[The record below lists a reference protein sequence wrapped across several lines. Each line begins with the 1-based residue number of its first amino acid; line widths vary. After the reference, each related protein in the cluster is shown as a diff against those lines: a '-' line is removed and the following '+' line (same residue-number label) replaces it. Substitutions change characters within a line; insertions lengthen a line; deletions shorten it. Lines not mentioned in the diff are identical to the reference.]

1 MATENTIFNLA
12 EDFICNTSRLV
23 FLTGKAGTG
32 KTTFL
37 KHIKES
43 TTKKAVVV
51 APTGV
56 AAINARGV
64 TIHSFFQLPFT
75 PFVPEMEKG
84 SERSL
89 DMADRYAL
97 LKNIKIDSEKR
108 RLFKELELLII
119 DEVSMVRCDV
129 LDAMDTILRHF
140 RRKAFVPFGGV
151 QVLFIGDLFQLP
163 PVVPDDQ
170 WEILKHYYDGPFFFD
185 AYVLRHTRPLYLELK
200 TIYRQ
205 KDERFI
211 TLLNN
216 IRNNKVG
223 DGDMELLNDR
233 YNPDFEPGPDEHYVT
248 IATHNYKADAINT
261 GALSV
266 LPDRL
271 FQFEGEITGDFPSR
285 NFPTDKVLRLKEG
298 AQVMFIKNDTE
309 RVRRYYNGKI
319 GRISRI
325 EPEKIVVVFPNESE
339 ELEVTKDTW
348 VNIRYS
354 LNPQSHQVEE
364 EVLGTF
370 TQYGIRLAW
379 AITIHKSQGLTFER
393 VIVDAGKAFAAGQ
406 VYVALSRCTSLQGV
420 VLRSK
425 IFRDRI
431 MTDERVIQFAREESS
446 PDQLTPILEAEKK
459 LFLLNS
465 LLKIFDWS
473 STIDELEKFLESLE
487 KKKFRDKQQAVNLV
501 LSLLEVAQ
509 GQHIHAQK
517 FQEQLK
523 KMKNAPLEN
532 GLRNAMQQRVTS
544 ASDYFTAQ
552 LDDSFLLPLKEHLE
566 EMRGKTRVKTYLKEL
581 KMFIGFLE
589 DQRVRMGDS
598 PALTTVEN
606 AK

>member
-1 MATENTIFNLA
+1 MTSENTIFNLA
-12 EDFICNTSRLV
+12 EDFVRNTSRLV

-37 KHIKES
+37 KHIKET

-84 SERSL
+84 SERSP

-97 LKNIKIDSEKR
+97 LKNIKIDSDKR

-129 LDAMDTILRHF
+129 LDAIDTTLRHF
-140 RRKAFVPFGGV
+140 RRKPFVPFGGV

-170 WEILKHYYDGPFFFD
+170 WEILKHYYGGPFFFD

-205 KDERFI
+205 KDARFI

-216 IRNNKVG
+216 IRNNRVG

-233 YNPDFEPGPDEHYVT
+233 YHPDFESGPEEHYVT
-248 IATHNYKADAINT
+248 ITTHNYKADAINM

-266 LPDRL
+266 LPAPL
-271 FQFEGEITGDFPSR
+271 FQFDGEITGDFPSR

-298 AQVMFIKNDTE
+298 AQIMFIKNDAE
-309 RVRRYYNGKI
+309 KVRRYYNGKI

-325 EPEKIVVVFPNESE
+325 EPEKIVVVFPDEPE

-348 VNIRYS
+348 VNIRYT
-354 LNPQSHQVEE
+354 LNPQTHQVEE

-370 TQYGIRLAW
+370 TQYAIRLAW

-393 VIVDAGKAFAAGQ
+393 VIIDAGNAFAAGQ
-406 VYVALSRCTSLQGV
+406 VYVALSRCTSLHGV

-425 IFRDRI
+425 IFRERI
-431 MTDERVIQFAREESS
+431 MTDERVIRFAGEESS
-446 PDQLTPILEAEKK
+446 PDQLAPILEAEKK
-459 LFLLNS
+459 LFLMNS
-465 LLKIFDWS
+465 LLEIFDWS
-473 STIDELEKFLESLE
+473 TTIDELEKFLESLE
-487 KKKFRDKQQAVNLV
+487 KKKFHDKQQAVNLI
-501 LSLLEVAQ
+501 LSLLEAARD
-509 GQHIHAQK
+509 QHLHAQK
-517 FQEQLK
+517 FQEQLR
-523 KMKNAPLEN
+523 KMASSES
-532 GLRNAMQQRVTS
+532 GLHLMMQQRVTS
-544 ASDYFTAQ
+544 ASVYFTTQ
-552 LDDSFLLPLKEHLE
+552 LDDSFLFPLKEHQAE
-566 EMRGKTRVKTYLKEL
+566 IRGMTRVKTYLKEL
-581 KMFIGFLE
+581 KTLIGFLK
-589 DQRVRMGDS
+589 DQRVRMADA
-598 PALTTVEN
+598 PALLPQKAVC
-606 AK
+606 